1 MSIALA
7 KRIKQEKFESKS
19 QEVLLDLLVAASEI
33 RVRLERVYS
42 NFGISLAQYNLLR
55 ILKGAYPEGR
65 ARFDISDRM
74 IDRSPDVTRLIDR
87 LRKLGLVERVRSQ
100 SDKRVSKA
108 RITRAGIGLLE
119 ELQSDLEE
127 TQRKLLS
134 NLTDKE
140 QTLFSHLCGRI
151 IESPD

>member
-1 MSIALA
+1 MSLALE

-33 RVRLERVYS
+33 RARLERIYS
-42 NFGISLAQYNLLR
+42 HFGISLAQYNVLR
-55 ILKGAYPEGR
+55 ILKGAYPEAR

-87 LRKLGLVERVRSQ
+87 LRKLGLVERIRSHN
-100 SDKRVSKA
+100 DKRISEA
-108 RITRAGIGLLE
+108 RITRAGLDLLE
-119 ELQSDLEE
+119 EIQADLEE
-127 TQRKLLS
+127 TQRKLLL
-134 NLTDKE
+134 NLTDEE
-140 QTLFSHLCGRI
+140 QTVFSRLCGRI